1 LAAKGVLLFTLTIL
15 VALFLFEALLLL
27 ILIYPLAILFRT
39 PSLLIL
45 ILVNALTVLFPS
57 LTSSALVSP
66 SLTLL
71 NRNVHSNFARRQ
83 CLYAW
88 GAPGFAL
95 SLLFGAGGG
104 SLLLFSLSLGALRV
118 GLGSALSAL
127 GLAGLL
133 LFLILLRTC
142 RTTRFTLGLSL

>member
-1 LAAKGVLLFTLTIL
+1 LSLPVAGLVLLLAAT
-15 VALFLFEALLLL
+15 FLFQSLLLL
-27 ILIYPLAILFRT
+27 VLIYPLAILFGT
-39 PSLLIL
+39 PLLLCL

-57 LTSSALVSP
+57 LTTSSLVSP

-71 NRNVHSNFARRQ
+71 DRNVHSNFARRQ
-83 CLYAW
+83 CLYAR

-95 SLLFGAGGG
+95 PLLFGAGGG

-118 GLGSALSAL
+118 GLGGALSAL
-127 GLAGLL
+127 GLSSLL